1 MILKGAAGYMEKD
14 DRDGKLDLAGQKDPG
29 LVGPR
34 LLLHHRLDPTS
45 NQPGTPGDEHHLLL
59 RLGHR
64 GLLLAAPKKN
74 CHVLTKRLTATTAAL
89 NAFAFLHSWRA
100 TC

>member
-1 MILKGAAGYMEKD
+1 MEKD

-29 LVGPR
+29 LVVPR

-45 NQPGTPGDEHHLLL
+45 NQPRAPGDKHHLLL

-64 GLLLAAPKKN
+64 GLLLAAPKKS
-74 CHVLTKRLTATTAAL
+74 CHVLTKRLTRQLHSL
-89 NAFAFLHSWRA
+89 NAFDFLHSWRA